1 MDIAHQHLGVFE
13 APTTAKK
20 KAAKESGLS
29 DVNIK
34 SESRGFLGVSLFF
47 ILVIY
52 SVEASALDLSEF
64 NLSEFLPTFFW
75 EPGFSDFDVDKFLD
89 ERGMLVFGG
98 VILVLLVVI
107 LGIYRGIRS
116 LRRKGMEYGLY
127 FIKSFQFWLLIA
139 ATTLFWFSLLDCQ
152 GEVIQNTAGE
162 SQCIQSAQEF
172 NIVLQNA
179 GFVFLGF
186 FVVAFLLNWRKS
198 NFGFALVFTTVQSI
212 ISALSILVVIGLVLL
227 LLSFLSGKKSQD

>member
-34 SESRGFLGVSLFF
+34 SESHCFLGASLFL

-64 NLSEFLPTFFW
+64 LSTFFS
-75 EPGFSDFDVDKFLD
+75 ELGFSDFDVDKFLD

>member
-1 MDIAHQHLGVFE
+1 M
-13 APTTAKK
+13 TAKK
-20 KAAKESGLS
+20 NAAKESGLS
-29 DVNIK
+29 DINIK
-34 SESRGFLGVSLFF
+34 GESHYFLGASLFL

-52 SVEASALDLSEF
+52 SVETSALDLSEF
-64 NLSEFLPTFFW
+64 DLRKFDLSAFLLTFFSGL
-75 EPGFSDFDVDKFLD
+75 GFSDFDVDKFLD
-89 ERGMLVFGG
+89 ERGVLVFGG
-98 VILVLLVVI
+98 VIFVLLLVI
-107 LGIYRGIRS
+107 LGIYRSIRS

-162 SQCIQSAQEF
+162 SQCIQSAEEF

-198 NFGFALVFTTVQSI
+198 NLGFALVFTIVQSI
-212 ISALSILVVIGLVLL
+212 ISALSILVVIVLVLL
-227 LLSFLSGKKSQD
+227 LLSLLSGKKSQN

>member
-1 MDIAHQHLGVFE
+1 Y
-13 APTTAKK
+13 
-20 KAAKESGLS
+20 KERITLFPRRFA
-29 DVNIK
+29 I
-34 SESRGFLGVSLFF
+34 FL
-47 ILVIY
+47 LVIY

-64 NLSEFLPTFFW
+64 NLSEFLPTFFS
-75 EPGFSDFDVDKFLD
+75 EPRFSDFDVDKFLD

-227 LLSFLSGKKSQD
+227 LFSFLSGKKSKD

>member
-1 MDIAHQHLGVFE
+1 MTV
-13 APTTAKK
+13 KK
-20 KAAKESGLS
+20 KAAKEPGLS

-34 SESRGFLGVSLFF
+34 SESHCFLGVSLFF

-212 ISALSILVVIGLVLL
+212 ISALSILVVIGLVLRL
-227 LLSFLSGKKSQD
+227 RTLGKIRK

>member
-1 MDIAHQHLGVFE
+1 M
-13 APTTAKK
+13 TAKK
-20 KAAKESGLS
+20 NAAKESGFS
-29 DVNIK
+29 DINIK
-34 SESRGFLGVSLFF
+34 GESHCFLGASLFL

-52 SVEASALDLSEF
+52 SVETSALDLSEF
-64 NLSEFLPTFFW
+64 DLRKFDLSTFFSGL
-75 EPGFSDFDVDKFLD
+75 GFSDFDVDKFLD

-98 VILVLLVVI
+98 VILVLLLVI

-198 NFGFALVFTTVQSI
+198 NLGFALVFTIVQSI

>member
-1 MDIAHQHLGVFE
+1 MTV
-13 APTTAKK
+13 KK
-20 KAAKESGLS
+20 KAAKEPGLS

-34 SESRGFLGVSLFF
+34 SESHCFLGVSLFF

-116 LRRKGMEYGLY
+116 LRRKGLEYGLY

-227 LLSFLSGKKSQD
+227 LLSFLSGKKSKD